1 MPIGASVSLNT
12 DRSDVSQQNHR
23 ELPYVAVQ
31 SSGRQFLAS
40 DGVGLAEDRQS
51 LLINGPDDANRKP
64 RPRERVS
71 PHDLRRQAEVES
83 HLPHLVLEQGA
94 QRLHERELEILRQ
107 ASNVVMA
114 LDVRRAG
121 STTGL
126 DDIRIER
133 ALDEELNRLAVR
145 TCLGDEI
152 ALGRLEHPD
161 ELAADDLAL
170 GLRIAHSCECLEE
183 ALLRINHDESNAG
196 RCDVVPLDLLRL
208 PLAQETVIDEDAGE
222 LVAHGLVHQ
231 RCRHGGVDSTGQPA
245 DHLTGTHLFTDALDL
260 IVDDALHGPGGL
272 TAGDVDQKVLEDPL
286 TVLAVKDLRVELD
299 AGEPPSYRFESRDGS
314 TI

>member
-1 MPIGASVSLNT
+1 MPIGASVSLNA
-12 DRSDVSQQNHR
+12 DGSDVGQQNHR
-23 ELPYVAVQ
+23 ELPHLAVQ

-51 LLINGPDDANRKP
+51 LLIDGPDDANRKP

-71 PHDLRRQAEVES
+71 PDDLRRQAEVES
-83 HLPHLVLEQGA
+83 HLPHLVLEEGA

-107 ASNVVMA
+107 ASDVVMA

-121 STTGL
+121 SATGL

-133 ALDEELNRLAVR
+133 ALNEELNRLAVR

-161 ELAADDLAL
+161 EFAADDLAL
-170 GLRIAHSCECLEE
+170 GLRIAHPCECLEE

-208 PLAQETVIDEDAGE
+208 ALAQETVIDEDAGE

-231 RCRHGGVDSTGQPA
+231 GCRHGGIDSTG
-245 DHLTGTHLFTDALDL
+245 
-260 IVDDALHGPGGL
+260 
-272 TAGDVDQKVLEDPL
+272 
-286 TVLAVKDLRVELD
+286 
-299 AGEPPSYRFESRDGS
+299 
-314 TI
+314 